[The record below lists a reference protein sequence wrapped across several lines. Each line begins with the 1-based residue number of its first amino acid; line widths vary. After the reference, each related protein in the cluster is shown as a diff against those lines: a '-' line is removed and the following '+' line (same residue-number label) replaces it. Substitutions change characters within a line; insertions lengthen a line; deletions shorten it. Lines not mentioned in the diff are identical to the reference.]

1 MGLINKSTEKYRD
14 LSYTNMDL
22 LRLLITWKYPNK
34 GTQVIKMQ

>member
-1 MGLINKSTEKYRD
+1 MGLINKSPEKYRD

-22 LRLLITWKYPNK
+22 LITTWKYPNK